1 MSQQIQRLKGM
12 QDVLPDDWRYWE
24 YVMGMAKEVAGLFGF
39 QRMQVPV
46 MEDHSLFER
55 GIGTSADFFVQK
67 EMYTLDEGR
76 GELITLRP
84 EFTAGVVRA
93 YLQNGLAN
101 ETQPVKVYLIGP
113 IFRRERPQA
122 GRYRQHSQ
130 FNVEIMGEM
139 DPAADVEVMMT
150 AMTLYR
156 KLGYKGLGFQIN
168 STGCRECR
176 PAYVDTL
183 RTFLAAHA
191 DNLAPVDQE
200 RMTKNPLRVLDSKES
215 GMETLLAQAP
225 HLVDHLCEDCE
236 THFQAVRDQLD
247 ELAQPY
253 QINFRL
259 VRGMD
264 YYEKTVFEVWA
275 EGIGAQAA
283 VCGGGRYNLAP
294 EIGGHS
300 VPCVG
305 FGSGI
310 ERIILALKDRGI
322 EPPAL
327 LLPNVMI
334 THFGGTTK
342 QAAHQLAYQLRDAGI
357 GVYVA
362 FARAK
367 RSMKSQMREANKRDV
382 TFTLILGQDEMEN
395 GVVKVRPMAGGTQ
408 LTISQSELISWLTE
422 KLS

>member
-1 MSQQIQRLKGM
+1 MSEQIQRLTGM

-24 YVMGMAKEVAGLFGF
+24 YVLGTAKEVAGLFGF
-39 QRMQVPV
+39 QRIQVPV
-46 MEDHSLFER
+46 IENHSLFER
-55 GIGTSADFFVQK
+55 GIGSSADFFVQK
-67 EMYTLDEGR
+67 EMYTLDEGD

-101 ETQPVKVYLIGP
+101 ETQPVKVYLVGP

-130 FNVEIMGEM
+130 FDVEIMGEM

-150 AMTLYR
+150 AMTLYQ
-156 KLGYKGLGFQIN
+156 KLGYQGLGFQVN

-176 PAYVDTL
+176 PIYIDAL
-183 RTFLAAHA
+183 RTFLAEHA
-191 DNLAPVDQE
+191 ENLAPVDQD

-215 GMETLLAQAP
+215 GMEALLAQAP
-225 HLVDHLCEDCE
+225 HLIDYLCEDCE

-247 ELAQPY
+247 ALNQPY

-310 ERIILALKDRGI
+310 ERIILALKERGI

-327 LLPNVMI
+327 AVPKVMF
-334 THFGGTTK
+334 THFGGETK
-342 QAAHQLAYQLRDAGI
+342 QAANKLAYKLRAAGI

-362 FARAK
+362 FARVK

-382 TFTLILGQDEMEN
+382 TFTLIMGQDEMER
-395 GVVKVRPMAGGTQ
+395 GVVQIRPMAGGDQ
-408 LTISQSELISWLTE
+408 VAVSHDELAQWLMDA
-422 KLS
+422 LG